1 MRKVRESLRID
12 EPQDALDLRALSADL
27 RSWPAGAMDSLDG
40 LETKD
45 QAAQPKAPEPMD
57 LEIGQRIKAQRIARG
72 KSQAELASALGVT
85 FLQLQKYEQGTNRVS
100 TGRLATIAETLSVPI
115 TYFYDGVTQF
125 PKSSSRPRTQGKEM
139 DGALALLR
147 TAGSVRVLR
156 AFEQM
161 PEQARKHFLALV
173 EEIASRRR

>member
-57 LEIGQRIKAQRIARG
+57 LEIGPADQ
-72 KSQAELASALGVT
+72 SAT
-85 FLQLQKYEQGTNRVS
+85 YRQGQIS
-100 TGRLATIAETLSVPI
+100 SGAGGRAWRHFSAIAEI
-115 TYFYDGVTQF
+115 
-125 PKSSSRPRTQGKEM
+125 
-139 DGALALLR
+139 
-147 TAGSVRVLR
+147 
-156 AFEQM
+156 
-161 PEQARKHFLALV
+161 
-173 EEIASRRR
+173 

>member
-1 MRKVRESLRID
+1 
-12 EPQDALDLRALSADL
+12 
-27 RSWPAGAMDSLDG
+27 MDSLDG

-125 PKSSSRPRTQGKEM
+125 PKSGSRPRTRARRWM
-139 DGALALLR
+139 RPWLCC
-147 TAGSVRVLR
+147 VLPGPCG
-156 AFEQM
+156 F
-161 PEQARKHFLALV
+161 
-173 EEIASRRR
+173 

>member
-1 MRKVRESLRID
+1 MAWRRKTKRPSPK
-12 EPQDALDLRALSADL
+12 PQNRWTLKS
-27 RSWPAGAMDSLDG
+27 
-40 LETKD
+40 
-45 QAAQPKAPEPMD
+45 
-57 LEIGQRIKAQRIARG
+57 GQRIKAQRIARG

-100 TGRLATIAETLSVPI
+100 TGRFATIAETLSVPI